1 MGPKHARPRRAHS
14 SATPAVQRGLRPDDD
29 QIDRRRR
36 SVTEVGGDLDRVT
49 VAAARPCDR
58 LLAAPAADDED
69 TDHYASA
76 PSNES
81 LAWASSTAIG
91 YRPVKHALQ

>member
-1 MGPKHARPRRAHS
+1 MGPKHGRPPAGALVGDARGERR
-14 SATPAVQRGLRPDDD
+14 LRPDDD
-29 QIDRRRR
+29 QVDRRRR
-36 SVTEVGGDLDRVT
+36 GVTEVGGDLDVVT

>member
-1 MGPKHARPRRAHS
+1 M
-14 SATPAVQRGLRPDDD
+14 PALKRGLRPDDHE
-29 QIDRRRR
+29 IDRRRR
-36 SVTEVGGDLDRVT
+36 GVTEVGGELDRVT
-49 VAAARPCDR
+49 VTAARPRDG

-69 TDHYASA
+69 ADHYASA

-91 YRPVKHALQ
+91 

>member
-1 MGPKHARPRRAHS
+1 MIVTSARPR
-14 SATPAVQRGLRPDDD
+14 
-29 QIDRRRR
+29 
-36 SVTEVGGDLDRVT
+36 
-49 VAAARPCDR
+49 DR
-58 LLAAPAADDED
+58 LFAAPAADDENA
-69 TDHYASA
+69 DHYASA

>member
-1 MGPKHARPRRAHS
+1 MPALSAASGP
-14 SATPAVQRGLRPDDD
+14 TID

-36 SVTEVGGDLDRVT
+36 GVTEVGGDLDRVT
-49 VAAARPCDR
+49 VAAARPCDG

-69 TDHYASA
+69 ADHYASA

-91 YRPVKHALQ
+91 YRPVKQALQ